1 MNPEK
6 IKLVLE
12 AIQTG
17 SISIDEALEQ
27 FKTLPFEELGYAKVD
42 HHRALRTGFP
52 EVIFAQGKTEEA
64 GNRHL

>member
-6 IKLVLE
+6 IKHVLE
-12 AIQTG
+12 AVHTG
-17 SISIDEALEQ
+17 SVSIDDALEQ

-52 EVIFAQGKTEEA
+52 EVIFAQGKTEEQGA
-64 GNRHL
+64 RYL